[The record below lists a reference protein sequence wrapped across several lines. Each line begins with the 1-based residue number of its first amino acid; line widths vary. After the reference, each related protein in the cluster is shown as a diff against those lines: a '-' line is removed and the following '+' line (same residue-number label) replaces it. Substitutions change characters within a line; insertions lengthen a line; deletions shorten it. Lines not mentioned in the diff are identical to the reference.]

1 MVKVLF
7 FLISLSWFLILFPQV
22 VKAQAEKEP
31 GTEALSQGTLL
42 PSEPEARSVE
52 AMEDTGMEPRVVQFG
67 DFHLQFGETVQS
79 VILLGGDA
87 RIQGRVLGDILV
99 LKGNAEIKK
108 EAEVM
113 GKVRVIL
120 GKINDES
127 NKLENAVEINGWRLL
142 PESISLIMRPQE
154 IWGMS
159 FWWSVLTL
167 GTLTVI
173 HILLASTFSEQM
185 GNMAYVVSHRPVGST
200 LLGALVLIAVPY
212 FVVVLVYSIIG
223 IPLMLLFCS
232 VLLPMA
238 IYGKTA
244 IFLSMG
250 STIFPK
256 QSSVIAVIVGYLIYR
271 MATAIPY
278 IDWLTFVVASTI
290 GVGVCIRTAFGQKS
304 IRSPQKIHPSRR
316 SHYSLPKKYRTYND

>member
-1 MVKVLF
+1 
-7 FLISLSWFLILFPQV
+7 
-22 VKAQAEKEP
+22 
-31 GTEALSQGTLL
+31 
-42 PSEPEARSVE
+42 
-52 AMEDTGMEPRVVQFG
+52 VQFG
-67 DFHLQFGETVQS
+67 DFHLDFGETVQS

-87 RIQGRVLGDILV
+87 KIQGRVLGDILV

-108 EAEVM
+108 EAKVT

-120 GKINDES
+120 GEINVES

-142 PESISLIMRPQE
+142 PKSISLMMRPEE

-159 FWWSVLTL
+159 FWWSVLTF
-167 GTLTVI
+167 GTLTLI
-173 HILLASTFSEQM
+173 YILLASTFSEQV

-200 LLGALVLIAVPY
+200 LLGAIVLVAVPY
-212 FVVVLVYSIIG
+212 FAVVLVYSIIG

-250 STIFPK
+250 NTIFPK

-278 IDWLTFVVASTI
+278 IDWLTFLVASTI

-304 IRSPQKIHPSRR
+304 IRSPQKIHPSQSSR
-316 SHYSLPKKYRTYND
+316 YSLPTKYRR